1 MNTSV
6 TTSAIQTIPNMIGG
20 GHVAASGGRPQDVFN
35 PALGVVSGRV
45 GFSTDLDVDDAVTW
59 ASQCCG
65 DIENHRRHAGRI
77 PMPYRPHRP
86 MVVFLF
92 CLLGL
97 IAMARPASAEVTRIE
112 FTSKQPFGT
121 FRAGDYVIWQGKIH
135 GDLAPQEA
143 IPGID
148 KAARNERG
156 RVDYSAKIVLVM
168 PAAPRA
174 GNGALLVDVPN
185 RGLAN
190 AEMLYNSPRDIP
202 FLFGTLEQG
211 TGFLQDHG
219 FTVAEVYWEL
229 GQGADLPSF
238 ADGDGKTHYVEGVGF
253 AIVRDAADF
262 LAHAATDSAGSANP
276 LNGAINRV
284 LASGRSQ
291 DGRFLK
297 SFLLNGFNMVGNRR
311 AFDGM
316 HVFVSAAGLLP
327 ILQMG
332 LGPNSSGADAPT
344 FANPDFPGVNDGPL
358 TIGEITAKVEAR
370 GEVPPKMLLVTS
382 TTDYYSLRASLGRT
396 GASGT
401 ADQPLPAN
409 VRMYDIAGGSH
420 VIVPKAPTCTLPPG
434 RIDWAPL
441 SRALLLH
448 LDSWVGRN
456 AEPPASELMP
466 LEPAS
471 GEPPALRAPTRLS
484 AAVIQVPKRDQDGN
498 ALGGVRLPDL
508 AVPTGTSGGQN
519 QPQTFT
525 CMLVGSFS
533 PFAATKAERER
544 SGDARPSIEERYHG
558 RDNYVNR
565 IRIAAQDLAARGFM
579 LPEDAAVIIQEAA
592 SSNLFAPAPANAEPR

>member
-1 MNTSV
+1 MLHLN
-6 TTSAIQTIPNMIGG
+6 
-20 GHVAASGGRPQDVFN
+20 RPI
-35 PALGVVSGRV
+35 VS
-45 GFSTDLDVDDAVTW
+45 
-59 ASQCCG
+59 
-65 DIENHRRHAGRI
+65 
-77 PMPYRPHRP
+77 
-86 MVVFLF
+86 FLL
-92 CLLGL
+92 CLFGL
-97 IAMARPASAEVTRIE
+97 IAVTRSATAEITKIE
-112 FTSKQPFGT
+112 FTSKQPYGT
-121 FRAGDYVIWQGKIH
+121 FRVGEYVIWQGRIH
-135 GDLAPQEA
+135 GDLSPQEA

-148 KAARNERG
+148 KAPRNERG
-156 RVDYSAKIVLVM
+156 RVDYAAKIILMM
-168 PAAPRA
+168 PAAAR
-174 GNGALLVDVPN
+174 GRNGALLVDVPN

-262 LAHAATDSAGSANP
+262 LAHAAADGAGTLNP

-297 SFLLNGFNMVGNRR
+297 SFLLNGFNMVGDRR
-311 AFDGM
+311 VFDGM

-327 ILQMG
+327 ILQTG
-332 LGPNSSGADAPT
+332 LGPTSSAEGAPT
-344 FANPDFPGVNDGPL
+344 FDNPDFPGVNDGPL

-370 GEVPPKMLLVTS
+370 GEVPPKMLLVSS

-420 VIVPKAPTCTLPPG
+420 VIVPKAPAACKLPPG

-448 LDSWVGRN
+448 LDAWVGRN

-471 GEPPALRAPTRLS
+471 GEPPALRAPSRLS

-498 ALGGVRLPDL
+498 ALGGVRLPDH
-508 AVPTGTSGGQN
+508 AVPTGTNGGQN

-544 SGDARPSIEERYHG
+544 TGDARPSIEERYHG
-558 RDNYVNR
+558 RDDYVNR
-565 IRIAAQDLAARGFM
+565 IRIAALDLVTRGFM
-579 LPEDAAVIIQEAA
+579 LPEDAAVIVQEAA
-592 SSNLFAPAPANAEPR
+592 SSKLFAPAPANDAPR

>member
-1 MNTSV
+1 
-6 TTSAIQTIPNMIGG
+6 
-20 GHVAASGGRPQDVFN
+20 
-35 PALGVVSGRV
+35 
-45 GFSTDLDVDDAVTW
+45 
-59 ASQCCG
+59 
-65 DIENHRRHAGRI
+65 
-77 PMPYRPHRP
+77 

-92 CLLGL
+92 CLLSL

-112 FTSKQPFGT
+112 YTSKQPFGT

-148 KAARNERG
+148 QATRNERG
-156 RVDYSAKIVLVM
+156 RVDYSAKIILIM

-185 RGLAN
+185 RGQVW
-190 AEMLYNSPRDIP
+190 AEAIYNSPRDVR
-202 FLFGTLEQG
+202 FLPGTLEQG
-211 TGFLQDHG
+211 TGFLQDYG
-219 FTVAEVYWEL
+219 FTVAEVFWEL

-238 ADGDGKTHYVEGVGF
+238 ADADGKTRFVEGVGF

-262 LAHAATDSAGSANP
+262 LAHAASDKGGTPNP
-276 LNGAINRV
+276 LKGAINRV

-297 SFLLNGFNMVGNRR
+297 TFLLNGFNMMGNRR
-311 AFDGM
+311 VFDGM

-327 ILQMG
+327 ILQTG
-332 LGPNSSGADAPT
+332 LGPMSSAEGAPT
-344 FANPDFPGVNDGPL
+344 FDKPDFPGVNDGPL
-358 TIGEITAKVEAR
+358 TIGEITTKVEAR
-370 GEVPPKMLLVTS
+370 GEVPPKMLLVSS

-409 VRMYDIAGGSH
+409 VRMYDIAGGPH
-420 VIVPKAPTCTLPPG
+420 IPAPKAPACTLTPG
-434 RIDWAPL
+434 RLDWAPL

-448 LDSWVGRN
+448 LDAWVGRGTK
-456 AEPPASELMP
+456 PPASELMP

-508 AVPTGTSGGQN
+508 AVPTGTNGGQN

-533 PFAATKAERER
+533 PFAATKAEREH
-544 SGDARPSIEERYHG
+544 SGDARPSIEERYQG

-565 IRIAAQDLAARGFM
+565 IRIAAQDLVARGFM

-592 SSNLFAPAPANAEPR
+592 SSNLFAPASANAEPR